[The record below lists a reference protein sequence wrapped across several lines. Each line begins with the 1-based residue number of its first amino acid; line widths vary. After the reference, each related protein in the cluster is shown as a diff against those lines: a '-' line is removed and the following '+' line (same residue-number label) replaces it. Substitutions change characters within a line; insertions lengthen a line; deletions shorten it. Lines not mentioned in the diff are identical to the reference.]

1 MSEGNTRLVKALYW
15 FVNDEL
21 EPLALNIGD
30 TKFLC
35 FFSTRWNAETFKQ
48 GQAMPPGRWTM
59 LSTESADH
67 LIKVCERANK
77 KGYTDF
83 ALNPTPNYDGR
94 DRRWSLGKFKD
105 VIERPAGGERHQ

>member
-15 FVNDEL
+15 FVDDEL

-30 TKFLC
+30 KRFLC

-67 LIKVCERANK
+67 LIELCEWANSE
-77 KGYTDF
+77 GYTDF
-83 ALNPTPNYDGR
+83 TLNPPPNYEGR
-94 DRRWSLGKFKD
+94 DRRWSLDGFKD

>member
-30 TKFLC
+30 AKFLC
-35 FFSTRWNAETFKQ
+35 FFSTRWNAEPFKQ
-48 GQAMPPGRWTM
+48 GQAMPPGPWTM

-67 LIKVCERANK
+67 LIELCEQANRE
-77 KGYTDF
+77 GYTDF

-94 DRRWSLGKFKD
+94 DRRWSLDEFKG
-105 VIERPAGGERHQ
+105 VIERPVGGERHQ